1 MNTKQKKQKKN
12 IIWKLIDIYWHFM
25 FISQRNLTEP
35 TFLAH
40 PSIALPMTGVLV
52 PQKLEILAVVGL
64 FGCVQ
69 VLKVVALLLHNSKFG
84 CMSFN

>member
-52 PQKLEILAVVGL
+52 PQKLEILAWIAMVCARVEVGC
-64 FGCVQ
+64 F
-69 VLKVVALLLHNSKFG
+69 ATS
-84 CMSFN
+84 

>member
-52 PQKLEILAVVGL
+52 PQKLEILAWIAMVCARVEG
-64 FGCVQ
+64 GCF
-69 VLKVVALLLHNSKFG
+69 ATS
-84 CMSFN
+84 